1 MHFFISISKLRP
13 LLLLHFTSPEI
24 GMLRNGIS
32 EIAEVPAEHWKKGK
46 AKRKHHPPP
55 SANVY
60 LVVFLCDP
68 GGNALAVVAA
78 VGAAGAVSPAA
89 LHQEAAWPENGVG
102 LLQLLA
108 QRHGEVARRATV
120 QSNFIP

>member
-1 MHFFISISKLRP
+1 
-13 LLLLHFTSPEI
+13 
-24 GMLRNGIS
+24 MLRNGIS
-32 EIAEVPAEHWKKGK
+32 KIAEVPTEHLDVSKKKQEGK
-46 AKRKHHPPP
+46 AETSSTESL

-78 VGAAGAVSPAA
+78 VGAAGAVSAAA

-102 LLQLLA
+102 PSQLLA

>member
-1 MHFFISISKLRP
+1 MGLAKLQKFQPSIGKK
-13 LLLLHFTSPEI
+13 
-24 GMLRNGIS
+24 
-32 EIAEVPAEHWKKGK
+32 KKGK
-46 AKRKHHPPP
+46 AKRKRHPPL

-78 VGAAGAVSPAA
+78 VGAAGAVSAAA

-108 QRHGEVARRATV
+108 QGHGEVARRATV
-120 QSNFIP
+120 QPNFIP